1 MRALVL
7 VLTVFII
14 FFWALSMYF
23 FKTLIVMFLF
33 VSQAVMA
40 DTIKLKN
47 GDLITGSVVKK
58 GADTLLFK
66 TKYAGEIEIT
76 RSEIAKLKT
85 SSPESVVLTDD
96 AANIQPQT
104 FGRVKGEGG
113 GLKMAKALNMDA
125 INAGM
130 KVAEGF
136 EWKGH
141 INLGGAVTQGNT
153 DTSLLRLDGEAIA
166 RSERDRITLSAYAN
180 RAQTNDVDTE
190 LNSKGKLQYDYFLT
204 EKRFL
209 YANTSLEKDQFRDIG
224 LRSTFGF
231 GSGYQIFEE
240 SDRNLSVEAG
250 INYIDTDFDDAEDD
264 RYISARWSLKYDQ
277 LIFQSVKFFHQH
289 EVLMSEEGANNV
301 LVFTQTGL
309 RVPIAERLNATTQ
322 LNVDYAGQPA
332 AGREKTDKMLLF
344 SLGYG
349 W

>member
-1 MRALVL
+1 
-7 VLTVFII
+7 
-14 FFWALSMYF
+14 
-23 FKTLIVMFLF
+23 
-33 VSQAVMA
+33 MA
-40 DTIKLKN
+40 DTIQLKN
-47 GDLITGSVVKK
+47 GDLITGTVVKK

-66 TKYAGEIEIT
+66 TKYAGEIEII
-76 RSEIAKLKT
+76 RSEIATLKT
-85 SSPESVVLTDD
+85 SRPENVVLTDD

-104 FGRVKGEGG
+104 FERVKREGG
-113 GLKMAKALNMDA
+113 GLKMEKALNV
-125 INAGM
+125 NATNARM
-130 KVAEGF
+130 KVADGF

-166 RSERDRITLSAYAN
+166 RSERERITLSAYAN
-180 RAQTNDVDTE
+180 RAKTNDVDTE

-204 EKRFL
+204 KKWFL
-209 YANTSLEKDQFRDIG
+209 YANTALEKDQFRDIG
-224 LRSTFGF
+224 LRSTLGF
-231 GSGYQIFEE
+231 GSGYQVFEAP
-240 SDRNLSVEAG
+240 DRNLSVEAG

-264 RYISARWSLKYDQ
+264 RYASARWNLKYDQ
-277 LIFQSVKFFHQH
+277 LVFQRVKFFHQH
-289 EVLMSEEGANNV
+289 EVLMSVEGADNV

-332 AGREKTDKMLLF
+332 EGRKKTDKTLLF